1 MNIKFLFYFPQEAFL
16 FWGKAAQERLHQN
29 CHLTSGIKISTEF
42 GEKFISLSNLFSRN
56 EKWPQQLVS
65 VVPLFCSYTIHN
77 LLSLSLSLSLILTLT
92 NAHLIHILLPMY
104 NSPSVTQFGEISPL
118 GQKFPSL
125 WQNFDS
131 LFLIRQNAEPTLANS
146 WHCCANFQCSKWPN
160 IEKI

>member
-77 LLSLSLSLSLILTLT
+77 LLSLSLIFSLILTLT
-92 NAHLIHILLPMY
+92 NAHLIHSSS
-104 NSPSVTQFGEISPL
+104 NVQFSQCDPIWRNIATWAKVSQSL
-118 GQKFPSL
+118 TKF
-125 WQNFDS
+125 
-131 LFLIRQNAEPTLANS
+131 
-146 WHCCANFQCSKWPN
+146 
-160 IEKI
+160 